1 MMVRVPTGVYGLDP
15 LVEGGFLRGDLI
27 LLAGGIGCGKTIFST
42 QFICNGAIQH
52 GERGLLIT
60 FEEDAW
66 TLKRNML
73 RFGFDLDGLE
83 KQGLIKVLD
92 LEAHSAEDLTTNI
105 EQILN
110 LLDDLQ
116 ATRLSIDSLTAF
128 LMANQQQFEFRTL
141 MHLVYKTLKTRGCTT
156 LMTCSIPAGTETLG
170 LGIEEFVADA
180 VIVLENIPF
189 GIELKTRFLVKKMR
203 GTNHSRK
210 YHSVVITSK
219 GMEII
224 PFTAT

>member
-1 MMVRVPTGVYGLDP
+1 MMVRSPTGVSGLDP
-15 LVEGGFLRGDLI
+15 LIEGGFLKGDLV
-27 LLAGGIGCGKTIFST
+27 LLAGGMGCGKTIFST
-42 QFICNGAIQH
+42 QFIYNGAMTY
-52 GERGLLIT
+52 GEKGVLVT
-60 FEEDAW
+60 YEEDAW

-73 RFGFDLDGLE
+73 RFGFDLDRLE
-83 KQGLIKVLD
+83 KQGMIKVVD
-92 LEAHSAEDLTTNI
+92 LEAHSTEDLTSNI

-110 LLDDLQ
+110 LLDEIE
-116 ATRLSIDSLTAF
+116 ATRLAIDSLTAF
-128 LMANQQQFEFRTL
+128 LTASQQTFEYRTL
-141 MHLVYKTLKTRGCTT
+141 MHLIYKTLKTRGCTT
-156 LMTCSIPAGTETLG
+156 VMTCSVPTGAETLG

-189 GIELKTRFLVKKMR
+189 GIELKTRFNVRKMR
-203 GTNHSRK
+203 GTNHSRR

>member
-1 MMVRVPTGVYGLDP
+1 MVRNPTGVSGLDP
-15 LVEGGFLRGDLI
+15 LIEGGFLKGDLV
-27 LLAGGIGCGKTIFST
+27 LLAGGMGCGKTIFST
-42 QFICNGAIQH
+42 QFIYNGAVTY
-52 GERGLLIT
+52 GEKGVLVT
-60 FEEDAW
+60 YEEDAW

-73 RFGFDLDGLE
+73 RFGFDLDRIE
-83 KQGLIKVLD
+83 KQGMIKVVD
-92 LEAHSAEDLTTNI
+92 LEAHSTEDLTSNI

-110 LLDDLQ
+110 LLDEIQ
-116 ATRLSIDSLTAF
+116 ATRLAIDSLTAF
-128 LMANQQQFEFRTL
+128 LTASQQTFEYRTL
-141 MHLVYKTLKTRGCTT
+141 MHLIYKTLKTRGCTT
-156 LMTCSIPAGTETLG
+156 VMTCSVPTGAETLG

-189 GIELKTRFLVKKMR
+189 GIELKTRFNVRKMR
-203 GTNHSRK
+203 GTNHSRR